1 MHAPFIPP
9 TAEAPRHYCRNPRCR
24 MKLKAPVENAHHGF
38 CCSSCYASFYRSR
51 CLVCEER
58 LRRKNERQRFGSG
71 HAVCRNEYRRFPHV
85 YDYPKTGKKRGNGAY
100 PVKRTTGLRNP
111 HEIGT
116 ESGTQGQP
124 TLIGADD
131 FPINLLG
138 GYRFPTAPRLEP
150 TLRRAVL
157 SIEQPAIVGLGTA
170 P

>member
-1 MHAPFIPP
+1 MNIPSITAAPDSRQ
-9 TAEAPRHYCRNPRCR
+9 PRHYCRNSRCR
-24 MKLKAPVENAHHGF
+24 MKLPAPVENEHHAF
-38 CCSSCYASFYRSR
+38 CCTGCYTQFYRFR
-51 CLVCEER
+51 CSVCEER

-85 YDYPKTGKKRGNGAY
+85 YDYPKRGNGVSH
-100 PVKRTTGLRNP
+100 VKCTTGLTNP

-116 ESGTQGQP
+116 ESVTQGQP
-124 TLIGADD
+124 TLIGPAD

-138 GYRFPTAPRLEP
+138 GYRLPSAPRLEP